1 MKEWSWTCLL
11 LRIGE
16 RKFSPGF
23 TAPKLLE
30 MRYNRGRS
38 INAYVLDF
46 RVGEF
51 MLRTRL

>member
-16 RKFSPGF
+16 RNFSPGF

-30 MRYNRGRS
+30 MRYNMVRRAPTPLFS
-38 INAYVLDF
+38 PVKHLCHAC
-46 RVGEF
+46 
-51 MLRTRL
+51 